1 MKKHNAEKKKRF
13 FQPQSAGVQH
23 PEELDAIPPMSDEED
38 WVQGGTDVAYGEG
51 DIGEESFDITVTR
64 EGGGTGIK
72 SYGNLGSSQE
82 WGPL

>member
-1 MKKHNAEKKKRF
+1 MKRKAGKKKRF
-13 FQPQSAGVQH
+13 FSPQEVGVQR
-23 PEELDAIPPMSDEED
+23 PEDLDVVAPASDED
-38 WVQGGTDVAYGEG
+38 WVEGGTDVAYGEG

-64 EGGGTGIK
+64 DGGGTGIK